1 MRDLSRVSPKQTLP
15 GAWSNDLYELFIN
28 HLRHPYAVSPMLP
41 ASMID
46 PNQTESGLLSQRNVG
61 CQNNRVDEQ
70 MQPEEDDMKALAFT
84 QISTPLRANS
94 QPASH
99 RLLAKMQVVGVVIGL
114 GGGVGSGLLG
124 ALLIAAGWLTG
135 NSDAQHWL
143 STAGSALLFLTIPL
157 IILSAFC
164 LDWIEKREPRGISKA
179 MRFDDEQ

>member
-1 MRDLSRVSPKQTLP
+1 
-15 GAWSNDLYELFIN
+15 
-28 HLRHPYAVSPMLP
+28 
-41 ASMID
+41 
-46 PNQTESGLLSQRNVG
+46 
-61 CQNNRVDEQ
+61 
-70 MQPEEDDMKALAFT
+70 MKALAFT